1 MPKSKIDTRIETLT
15 RALAS
20 CSSRRSFLSRFGILL
35 TGAALLPVLPVDRSR
50 ASESEIAA
58 AGQPRTYPPH
68 SFAATAQTT
77 DETKCNYWRYCGLGG
92 HLCACCGGSA
102 NACPP
107 GSVASATSWIGT
119 CINPDS
125 GEAALIA
132 YRDCCGKEVCGRCIC
147 GNEENA
153 SQIYFPQANS
163 DIDWCFGTDQMIY
176 HCTHSDMLGKA

>member
-20 CSSRRSFLSRFGILL
+20 FSSRRSFLSRFGILM
-35 TGAALLPVLPVDRSR
+35 TGAAFLPVLPVDRSR

-58 AGQPRTYPPH
+58 AGKARTYPPH

-77 DETKCNYWRYCGLGG
+77 DETKCNYWRYCGL
-92 HLCACCGGSA
+92 
-102 NACPP
+102 
-107 GSVASATSWIGT
+107 
-119 CINPDS
+119 
-125 GEAALIA
+125 ALIA